1 MLEGWTPDCPL
12 AASWLS
18 NALGVSHSFG
28 RHLGDDGDYDGDDGG
43 DDGGRD
49 DGNGGGELV
58 IAMRDHDALEGPGS
72 HIGNLCRFSL
82 NDFHLCRKGTQVD
95 M

>member
-28 RHLGDDGDYDGDDGG
+28 RHLGDDGDDDGGDGGDDGDDGDDDGDDGG
-43 DDGGRD
+43 DAGDGVR
-49 DGNGGGELV
+49 E
-58 IAMRDHDALEGPGS
+58 
-72 HIGNLCRFSL
+72 
-82 NDFHLCRKGTQVD
+82 
-95 M
+95 

>member
-28 RHLGDDGDYDGDDGG
+28 RHLGDDGDDGDDGG
-43 DDGGRD
+43 DDGG
-49 DGNGGGELV
+49 
-58 IAMRDHDALEGPGS
+58 DAL
-72 HIGNLCRFSL
+72 LVL
-82 NDFHLCRKGTQVD
+82 MV

>member
-1 MLEGWTPDCPL
+1 MTNTHHFHHQIVFLTAAMLEGWTPDCPL

-28 RHLGDDGDYDGDDGG
+28 RHLGDDGGDDDG

-58 IAMRDHDALEGPGS
+58 MAMHCNEGP
-72 HIGNLCRFSL
+72 
-82 NDFHLCRKGTQVD
+82 
-95 M
+95 

>member
-28 RHLGDDGDYDGDDGG
+28 RHLGDDGDDGGDDGG
-43 DDGGRD
+43 DDSD
-49 DGNGGGELV
+49 DGYDDGDDGGLMYGEK
-58 IAMRDHDALEGPGS
+58 I
-72 HIGNLCRFSL
+72 N
-82 NDFHLCRKGTQVD
+82 HLCSKESTWN
-95 M
+95 MTP